1 MKKSPPCP
9 ECPYKLELVETF
21 ANPCPKCM
29 LDDYKTFETFKNL
42 KGYYNSKQD
51 KEEQENS

>member
-9 ECPYKLELVETF
+9 ECPYKLGLVETF

-42 KGYYNSKQD
+42 KGFYPQKLDKEKQD
-51 KEEQENS
+51 NK

>member
-9 ECPYKLELVETF
+9 ECPYKLGLVEAF
-21 ANPCPKCM
+21 ANPCPQCR
-29 LDDYKTFETFKNL
+29 LDNYKMFKTFKNL